1 MTEMIR
7 KILQDLA
14 PAAWR
19 IETSEEETAELF
31 FVKKQLD
38 TRRLKD
44 VSRCSVTIFRDSE
57 EGERGFTKVLL
68 TPGLSEGEIREKL
81 EEGYYAASFVM
92 NPYYEMPDP
101 VQETVPPVQTPI
113 LLQPLG
119 ESAALMAGALLAGD
133 DHPQAFLNSAEIF
146 LTRTRNHI
154 LSSEGTDVSWSE
166 GKVSGEFVC
175 QCKEPEDVEMY
186 ESFSYDA
193 LEQAALTAL
202 VRETLAFTADRA
214 RAQKVLKS
222 GQYDLIL
229 KGDHVR
235 EIFFYYSFRAAA
247 HIIYPGYSSWSRGTQ
262 VQKAQAGYESLDLS
276 LEATAPFSGEGIPM
290 KDRVLLDMGIL
301 QTIPGPNRFCRYLNT
316 EPTGEYRKLRCD
328 NEGSRSWEE
337 LKKGPCLW
345 VVNFSDF
352 QMDPLS
358 GFFGGEIRLAYLIE
372 ADGRVTPVTGGSV
385 SASLLEKQDRLLL
398 SRERYTSSRYEGP
411 YGIRIQDVSVAGAE
425 V

>member
-1 MTEMIR
+1 
-7 KILQDLA
+7 
-14 PAAWR
+14 
-19 IETSEEETAELF
+19 
-31 FVKKQLD
+31 
-38 TRRLKD
+38 
-44 VSRCSVTIFRDSE
+44 
-57 EGERGFTKVLL
+57 
-68 TPGLSEGEIREKL
+68 
-81 EEGYYAASFVM
+81 
-92 NPYYEMPDP
+92 
-101 VQETVPPVQTPI
+101 
-113 LLQPLG
+113 
-119 ESAALMAGALLAGD
+119 
-133 DHPQAFLNSAEIF
+133 
-146 LTRTRNHI
+146 
-154 LSSEGTDVSWSE
+154 
-166 GKVSGEFVC
+166 
-175 QCKEPEDVEMY
+175 
-186 ESFSYDA
+186 
-193 LEQAALTAL
+193 
-202 VRETLAFTADRA
+202 
-214 RAQKVLKS
+214 
-222 GQYDLIL
+222 
-229 KGDHVR
+229 
-235 EIFFYYSFRAAA
+235 
-247 HIIYPGYSSWSRGTQ
+247 
-262 VQKAQAGYESLDLS
+262 
-276 LEATAPFSGEGIPM
+276 M